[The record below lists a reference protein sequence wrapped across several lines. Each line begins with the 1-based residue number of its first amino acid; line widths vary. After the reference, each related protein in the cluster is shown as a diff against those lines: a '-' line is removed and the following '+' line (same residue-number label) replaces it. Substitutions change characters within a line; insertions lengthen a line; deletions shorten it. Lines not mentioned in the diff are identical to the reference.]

1 MRHHTLH
8 DVCLAV
14 CDEGLLP
21 SPHFLS
27 FLAFGEKCVPT
38 ITVRRSQYTN
48 GMLEPVILAIDT
60 HANGTAASFTA
71 SIIDDPNDGETKLVV
86 MFEQE
91 GHIAVFSLDRLIE
104 EEDISRNSHLN
115 NADKL
120 EEALRSL
127 IAARG
132 K

>member
-1 MRHHTLH
+1 
-8 DVCLAV
+8 
-14 CDEGLLP
+14 
-21 SPHFLS
+21 
-27 FLAFGEKCVPT
+27 
-38 ITVRRSQYTN
+38 
-48 GMLEPVILAIDT
+48 MLEPVILAIDT

-120 EEALRSL
+120 EEVLRSL
-127 IAARG
+127 IASRS

>member
-1 MRHHTLH
+1 
-8 DVCLAV
+8 
-14 CDEGLLP
+14 
-21 SPHFLS
+21 
-27 FLAFGEKCVPT
+27 
-38 ITVRRSQYTN
+38 
-48 GMLEPVILAIDT
+48 MLEPVILAIDT
-60 HANGTAASFTA
+60 HPNGTASPFTA

-120 EEALRSL
+120 EEVLRSL

>member
-1 MRHHTLH
+1 
-8 DVCLAV
+8 
-14 CDEGLLP
+14 
-21 SPHFLS
+21 
-27 FLAFGEKCVPT
+27 
-38 ITVRRSQYTN
+38 
-48 GMLEPVILAIDT
+48 
-60 HANGTAASFTA
+60 
-71 SIIDDPNDGETKLVV
+71 

-120 EEALRSL
+120 EEVLRSL
-127 IAARG
+127 IASRS

>member
-1 MRHHTLH
+1 LI
-8 DVCLAV
+8 
-14 CDEGLLP
+14 
-21 SPHFLS
+21 
-27 FLAFGEKCVPT
+27 

-48 GMLEPVILAIDT
+48 GMLEPVILDIDT
-60 HANGTAASFTA
+60 HSNGAASSFIA

-91 GHIAVFSLDRLIE
+91 GNIAVLSLDRLIE
-104 EEDISRNSHLN
+104 EEDISRNSHRN

-120 EEALRSL
+120 EEVLRSL
-127 IAARG
+127 IASRS